1 MVEYFDDLA
10 LINLKQFG
18 IFSKTN
24 SKGFVRDHI
33 VPRKIG
39 FEFNLPPYILRHPAN
54 LQFIS
59 HAENIQKGF
68 SDRRLTTEEKECI
81 IESLLNRIL
90 TFEKSWREQDIC
102 IEYIKDKK

>member
-1 MVEYFDDLA
+1 MHF
-10 LINLKQFG
+10 
-18 IFSKTN
+18 
-24 SKGFVRDHI
+24 RHI

-68 SDRRLTTEEKECI
+68 LDRRLTTEEKECI

-102 IEYIKDKK
+102 IEYIKDKNENMDHFGSPFRAPKYHEVLPTVAGSF